1 MYLRLLE
8 SPPRQSF
15 FLFGPRGV
23 GKTAWLHRQFPGAL
37 FFDMLDHQVYTQ
49 LLAAPQRLGDQIPQG
64 YRDWVVVDEIQ
75 RVPELLNEVHRLM
88 ESRRLRFVLTG
99 SSARKLRRRGVN
111 LLAGRAL
118 TRYMHPLTALELG
131 KDFDLKRALR
141 WGCLPLACTSE
152 NPQDYLQSYAAT
164 YLREEV
170 QQEGFARNISA
181 FSRFLE
187 AASFSQ
193 GSLLNIAAVARECAA
208 SAKVVEDYFSI
219 LDDLLIAVRLPVFSK
234 RTKRRLIAH
243 PKFYYFD
250 AGVFQAIRPRGP
262 LDAPEQIHGAALET
276 LFLQQ
281 ARAINDYKDLGYR
294 LHFWRT
300 ASGDEVDFVLYGE
313 RGLRAFEV
321 KMAQNVRADDLRSL
335 LRFRADFPQARAH
348 LLYLGQR
355 RWHDRGVE
363 VLPFAD
369 CVAKLDQ
376 WL

>member
-1 MYLRLLE
+1 MYTRLLQP
-8 SPPRQSF
+8 SSKQSF

-23 GKTAWLHRQFPGAL
+23 GKTAWAHEQFPDAL
-37 FFDMLDHQVYTQ
+37 FFDLLDHQMYTQ

-64 YRDWVVVDEIQ
+64 YKGWVVVDEIQ
-75 RVPELLNEVHRLM
+75 RVPELLNEVHRLI
-88 ESRRLRFVLTG
+88 EARRLRFVLTG
-99 SSARKLRRRGVN
+99 ASARKLRHRGVN

-118 TRYMHPLTALELG
+118 PRHLHPLTALELG

-141 WGCLPLACTSE
+141 WGSLPLSCTSE
-152 NPQDYLQSYAAT
+152 KPQDYLNSYAAT

-170 QQEGFARNISA
+170 QQEGFTRNIGA

-193 GSLLNIAAVARECAA
+193 GNLLNMAAVSRECAV

-219 LDDLLIAVRLPVFSK
+219 LEDLLIAVRLPVFTK
-234 RTKRRLIAH
+234 HAKRRMITH

-281 ARAINDYKDLGYR
+281 VRAINDYRDLGYR
-294 LHFWRT
+294 LHYWRT
-300 ASGDEVDFVLYGE
+300 STGDEVDFVLHGE

-321 KMAQNVRADDLRSL
+321 KVAHNIRPDDLRAL
-335 LRFRADFPQARAH
+335 QRFGADFPQAKTH
-348 LLYLGQR
+348 LLYLGDR

-363 VLPFAD
+363 VLPFLD
-369 CVAKLDQ
+369 CVTGLDQ